1 MGKEAKQSEIW
12 AVHGCTHRWPQKTG
26 EILFMAWQKTMF
38 HIGTWYVF
46 EFISITTYLN
56 SKLAYIKLAW
66 GSPVEQA
73 VSIAA
78 GNLNAKDWQDK
89 VKQIVERTVSCLI
102 ASILWWFTNELS
114 TDSTILQ
121 KSALSSS
128 LLSHTDNS
136 TCWPCQNLTN
146 TTKCCSLIICK
157 RAGHL
162 NFGNILGTWNGMW
175 QKTQILL
182 NGSR

>member
-1 MGKEAKQSEIW
+1 
-12 AVHGCTHRWPQKTG
+12 
-26 EILFMAWQKTMF
+26 MF

-102 ASILWWFTNELS
+102 ASIL
-114 TDSTILQ
+114 
-121 KSALSSS
+121 
-128 LLSHTDNS
+128 
-136 TCWPCQNLTN
+136 
-146 TTKCCSLIICK
+146 
-157 RAGHL
+157 
-162 NFGNILGTWNGMW
+162 
-175 QKTQILL
+175 
-182 NGSR
+182 